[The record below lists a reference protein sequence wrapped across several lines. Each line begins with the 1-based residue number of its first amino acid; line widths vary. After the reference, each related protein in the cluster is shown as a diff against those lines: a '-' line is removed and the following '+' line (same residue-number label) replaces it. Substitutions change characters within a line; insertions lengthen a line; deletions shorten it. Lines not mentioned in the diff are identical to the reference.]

1 MDYYETLGV
10 SSSASADEI
19 KKAYRKKAMKH
30 HPDRNQGNKE
40 AEEKFKAA
48 AEAYEALGDPEKRQ
62 IYDRYGKEGL
72 QNRGFRG
79 PGNAE
84 DIFSSFGD
92 VFEDLFGFGGGGGG
106 GRSQKSSAIPG
117 ADLRYDLSLSF
128 MEAVHGVNKE
138 IEITKPETCWTCEGT
153 GLRPG
158 YQSKPCTSCHGR
170 GQVMRSQG
178 FFRLSTTCPQC
189 QGSGEIITDPCQ
201 DCGGNGLVNK
211 KKKVSLKIP
220 AGVDT
225 GARMRLQGEGQ
236 GGRKGGHAGDLYV
249 FLSVDPH
256 ELFQRDGENIFF
268 TLPISMV
275 QASLGD
281 TIDIPTIHGTK
292 TIAVAKGTQSN
303 DTQTLKAEGV
313 PSLRGH
319 GRGDMTVIF
328 KVLTPINLT
337 AKQEELLRQFSGT
350 TDQETN
356 DEPEPEEEGF
366 IQKLFHHVTPPTN
379 KKKGKKDSQ

>member
-1 MDYYETLGV
+1 MDYYEILGV

-19 KKAYRKKAMKH
+19 KKGYRKMAMKY
-30 HPDRNQGNKE
+30 HPDRNEGNKE

-48 AEAYEALGDPEKRQ
+48 AEAYEVVGDPEKRQ
-62 IYDRYGKEGL
+62 IYDRYGKDGL
-72 QNRGFRG
+72 KNRGYHG

-92 VFEDLFGFGGGGGG
+92 IFEDLFGFGGGGGG
-106 GRSQKSSAIPG
+106 QRQKQGAVPG
-117 ADLRYDLSLSF
+117 ADLRYDLTISF
-128 MEAVHGVNKE
+128 MEAVHGVSKE

-158 YQSKPCTSCHGR
+158 YQSKTCTGCNGR

-178 FFRLSTTCPQC
+178 FFRLSSTCPQC
-189 QGSGEIITDPCQ
+189 QGAGEIITDPCQ
-201 DCGGNGLVNK
+201 DCSGNGLVNK

-236 GGRKGGHAGDLYV
+236 GGRKGGHSGDLYV
-249 FLSVDPH
+249 FIHVNPH
-256 ELFQRDGENIFF
+256 EIFERDGESIYY

-275 QASLGD
+275 QAALGD
-281 TIDIPTIHGTK
+281 KIDIPTIHGTK
-292 TIAVAKGTQSN
+292 TIPIAKGTQAN
-303 DTQTLKAEGV
+303 DQQTLKSEGV

-328 KVLTPINLT
+328 KVVTPTNLT
-337 AKQEELLRQFSGT
+337 KKQEELLRQFAG
-350 TDQETN
+350 DN
-356 DEPEPEEEGF
+356 DPGQDAAPEEEGF
-366 IQKLFHHVTPPTN
+366 FQKLFHHASHPA
-379 KKKGKKDSQ
+379 KHEEGEKDKD

>member
-10 SSSASADEI
+10 SSTASADEI
-19 KKAYRKKAMKH
+19 KKGYRKMAMKY
-30 HPDRNQGNKE
+30 HPDRNPGNKE
-40 AEEKFKAA
+40 AEESFKEA
-48 AEAYEALGDPEKRQ
+48 AEAYEVLGDPEKRQ
-62 IYDRYGKEGL
+62 IYDRYGEDGL
-72 QNRGFRG
+72 KSRGYHG

-92 VFEDLFGFGGGGGG
+92 IFEDLFGFSGGG
-106 GRSQKSSAIPG
+106 GRRQKPGGAIPG
-117 ADLRYDLSLSF
+117 ADLRYDLTISF
-128 MEAVHGVNKE
+128 LEAVHGVNKE

-158 YQSKPCTSCHGR
+158 YQSKTCSTCNGR
-170 GQVMRSQG
+170 GQVLRSQG
-178 FFRLSTTCPQC
+178 FFRISTTCPQC
-189 QGSGEIITDPCQ
+189 QGAGEIITDPCQ

-236 GGRKGGHAGDLYV
+236 GGRKGGPAGDLYV
-249 FLSVDPH
+249 ILHVESH
-256 ELFQRDGENIFF
+256 EFFEREGENIYY

-275 QASLGD
+275 QAALGD
-281 TIDIPTIHGTK
+281 KIDIPTIHGTK
-292 TIAVAKGTQSN
+292 TITIAKGTQAN

-328 KVLTPINLT
+328 RVITPTNLT
-337 AKQEELLRQFSGT
+337 EEQEELLRRFV
-350 TDQETN
+350 EKN
-356 DEPEPEEEGF
+356 EPKGENRGGEEGF
-366 IQKLFHHVTPPTN
+366 FQKLFHHSNHHAKPDEKEKTQ
-379 KKKGKKDSQ
+379 G

>member
-1 MDYYETLGV
+1 MDYYEILGV

-19 KKAYRKKAMKH
+19 KKGYRKMAMKH
-30 HPDRNQGNKE
+30 HPDRNEGNKE

-48 AEAYEALGDPEKRQ
+48 AEAYEVLGDPEKRQ
-62 IYDRYGKEGL
+62 IYDRYGKDGL
-72 QNRGFRG
+72 KNRGYQG

-92 VFEDLFGFGGGGGG
+92 IFEDLFGFGGGGGG
-106 GRSQKSSAIPG
+106 RRQKQGAVPG
-117 ADLRYDLSLSF
+117 ADLRYDLTISF
-128 MEAVHGVNKE
+128 MEAVHGVSKE

-158 YQSKPCTSCHGR
+158 YQSKTCSACNGR
-170 GQVMRSQG
+170 GQVMRAQG
-178 FFRLSTTCPQC
+178 FFRLSSTCPQC
-189 QGSGEIITDPCQ
+189 QGAGEIITDPCQ

-249 FLSVDPH
+249 FLHVDPH
-256 ELFQRDGENIFF
+256 ELFERDGENIYY

-275 QASLGD
+275 QAALGD
-281 TIDIPTIHGTK
+281 KIDVPTIHGTK
-292 TIAVAKGTQSN
+292 TITIPKGTQAN
-303 DTQTLKAEGV
+303 DKQTLKSEGV
-313 PSLRGH
+313 PSLRGYA
-319 GRGDMTVIF
+319 RGDMTVIF
-328 KVLTPINLT
+328 KVVTPTNLSK
-337 AKQEELLRQFSGT
+337 KQEELLRQFAGFS
-350 TDQETN
+350 DQDPST
-356 DEPEPEEEGF
+356 EPEEEGF
-366 IQKLFHHVTPPTN
+366 FQKLFHHAN
-379 KKKGKKDSQ
+379 HHGKQEEGEKDKD

>member
-10 SSSASADEI
+10 SSSSSAEEI
-19 KKAYRKKAMKH
+19 KKSYRKMAMKY
-30 HPDRNQGNKE
+30 HPDRNEGDKD
-40 AEEKFKAA
+40 AEEKFKLA
-48 AEAYEALGDPEKRQ
+48 AEAYEVLGDQEKRQ

-72 QNRGFRG
+72 KNRGYHG

-92 VFEDLFGFGGGGGG
+92 IFEDLFGFGGG
-106 GRSQKSSAIPG
+106 RNQKQSGVPG
-117 ADLRYDLSLSF
+117 ADLRYDLSISF
-128 MEAVHGVNKE
+128 MEAVHGTNKE

-158 YQSKPCTSCHGR
+158 YQSKTCSGCNGR

-189 QGSGEIITDPCQ
+189 QGAGEIITDPCQ

-236 GGRKGGHAGDLYV
+236 GGRKGAHAGDLYV
-249 FLSVDPH
+249 FIHVDSH
-256 ELFQRDGENIFF
+256 ELFERDGENIYY

-275 QASLGD
+275 QAALGD
-281 TIDIPTIHGTK
+281 KIDVPTVHGTK
-292 TIAVAKGTQSN
+292 TIVVAKGTQAN
-303 DTQTLKAEGV
+303 DKLTLKAEGV
-313 PSLRGH
+313 PSLRGKN
-319 GRGDMTVIF
+319 RGDMTVIF
-328 KVLTPINLT
+328 KVLTPTNLT
-337 AKQEELLRQFSGT
+337 KRQEELLRQFAGKKEEDGS
-350 TDQETN
+350 DQ
-356 DEPEPEEEGF
+356 EEEGF
-366 IQKLFHHVTPPTN
+366 FQKFFCHTN
-379 KKKGKKDSQ
+379 HAKQEDGDKDKK

>member
-1 MDYYETLGV
+1 MDYYEILGV

-19 KKAYRKKAMKH
+19 KKGYRKMAMKH
-30 HPDRNQGNKE
+30 HPDRNAEDKE
-40 AEEKFKAA
+40 AEDKFKAA
-48 AEAYEALGDPEKRQ
+48 AEAYEVLGDPEKRQ
-62 IYDRYGKEGL
+62 IYDRYGKDGL
-72 QNRGFRG
+72 KNRGYSG

-92 VFEDLFGFGGGGGG
+92 IFGDLFGFGGEGG
-106 GRSQKSSAIPG
+106 GRRQKQGAVPG
-117 ADLRYDLSLSF
+117 ADLRYDLTLSF
-128 MEAVHGVNKE
+128 MEAVHGVSKE

-158 YQSKPCTSCHGR
+158 YQSKPCAACNGR

-189 QGSGEIITDPCQ
+189 QGAGEIITDPCQ

-249 FLSVDPH
+249 FLQVNPH
-256 ELFQRDGENIFF
+256 ELFERDGENIYYS
-268 TLPISMV
+268 LPISMV
-275 QASLGD
+275 QAALGD
-281 TIDIPTIHGTK
+281 TVDIPTIHGTK
-292 TIAVAKGTQSN
+292 TITIAKGTQAN
-303 DTQTLKAEGV
+303 DQQTLKSEGV
-313 PSLRGH
+313 PSLRGR
-319 GRGDMTVIF
+319 GRGDMTVVF
-328 KVLTPINLT
+328 KVVTPTNLT
-337 AKQEELLRQFSGT
+337 AKQEQLLRQFAGSVDPEEGA
-350 TDQETN
+350 
-356 DEPEPEEEGF
+356 EPEEEGF
-366 IQKLFHHVTPPTN
+366 FQKLFHHGGSSS
-379 KKKGKKDSQ
+379 KHAEGDKEHS

>member
-1 MDYYETLGV
+1 MNYYETLGV
-10 SSSASADEI
+10 SASASADEI
-19 KKAYRKKAMKH
+19 KKGYRKMAMKY
-30 HPDRNQGNKE
+30 HPDRNPGNKE
-40 AEEKFKAA
+40 AEENFKAA
-48 AEAYEALGDPEKRQ
+48 AEAYEVLGDPEKRQ
-62 IYDRYGKEGL
+62 IYDRFGKDGL
-72 QNRGFRG
+72 KNRGYHG

-92 VFEDLFGFGGGGGG
+92 IFEDLFGFGGGGS
-106 GRSQKSSAIPG
+106 GRKQKSGAIPG

-128 MEAVHGVNKE
+128 MEAVHGTSKE
-138 IEITKPETCWTCEGT
+138 IEITKPETCWTCDGT

-158 YQSKPCTSCHGR
+158 YQSKTCSACNGR

-189 QGSGEIITDPCQ
+189 QGAGEIITDPCQ
-201 DCGGNGLVNK
+201 DCNGNGLVNK

-225 GARMRLQGEGQ
+225 GLRMRVQGEGQ
-236 GGRKGGHAGDLYV
+236 GGRKGGHSGDLYV
-249 FLSVDPH
+249 ILHVESH
-256 ELFQRDGENIFF
+256 ELFERDGENIFY

-275 QASLGD
+275 QAALGD
-281 TIDIPTIHGTK
+281 KIDIPTIHGTK
-292 TIAVAKGTQSN
+292 TITIAKGTQAN

-328 KVLTPINLT
+328 KVLTPTNLS
-337 AKQEELLRQFSGT
+337 KEQEKLLRQFAGVNEKDRS
-350 TDQETN
+350 D
-356 DEPEPEEEGF
+356 DPEEEGF
-366 IQKLFHHVTPPTN
+366 FQKLFHHSN
-379 KKKGKKDSQ
+379 HHDKRNEG

>member
-19 KKAYRKKAMKH
+19 KKGYRKMAMKF
-30 HPDRNQGNKE
+30 HPDRNPGDHE
-40 AEEKFKAA
+40 AEENFKAA
-48 AEAYEALGDPEKRQ
+48 AEAYEVLGDPEKRQ
-62 IYDRYGKEGL
+62 IYDRYGKDGL
-72 QNRGFRG
+72 KNRGYHG

-92 VFEDLFGFGGGGGG
+92 IFEDLFGFGGGGGG
-106 GRSQKSSAIPG
+106 GRRQRQGAVPG
-117 ADLRYDLSLSF
+117 ADLRYDLTLSF
-128 MEAVHGVNKE
+128 MEAVHGTNKE
-138 IEITKPETCWTCEGT
+138 IEITKPDTCWTCEGT

-158 YQSKPCTSCHGR
+158 YQSKTCTGCNGR

-189 QGSGEIITDPCQ
+189 QGAGEIITDPCQ

-211 KKKVSLKIP
+211 RKKVSLKIP

-249 FLSVDPH
+249 ILHVDPH
-256 ELFQRDGENIFF
+256 ELFERDGENIYY

-275 QASLGD
+275 QAALGD
-281 TIDIPTIHGTK
+281 KIDVPTIHGTK
-292 TIAVAKGTQSN
+292 TISIAKGTQSS

-313 PSLRGH
+313 PSLRSRD
-319 GRGDMTVIF
+319 RGDMKVIF
-328 KVLTPINLT
+328 KVVTPTNLSME
-337 AKQEELLRQFSGT
+337 QEELLRQFAGASVSGQS
-350 TDQETN
+350 D
-356 DEPEPEEEGF
+356 EPEEEGF
-366 IQKLFHHVTPPTN
+366 FQKLFHHSTHQEKGEEGG
-379 KKKGKKDSQ
+379 KKK

>member
-1 MDYYETLGV
+1 MNYYETLGV
-10 SSSASADEI
+10 SATASAEEI
-19 KKAYRKKAMKH
+19 KKGYRKMAMKY
-30 HPDRNQGNKE
+30 HPDRNPGNKE
-40 AEEKFKAA
+40 AEESFKAA
-48 AEAYEALGDPEKRQ
+48 AEAYEVLGDPEKRQ
-62 IYDRYGKEGL
+62 IYDRYGEDGL
-72 QNRGFRG
+72 KNRGYQG

-84 DIFSSFGD
+84 DIFSNFGD
-92 VFEDLFGFGGGGGG
+92 IFEDLFGFGGGANRRQKQGGP
-106 GRSQKSSAIPG
+106 IPG
-117 ADLRYDLSLSF
+117 ADLRYDLNISF
-128 MEAVHGVNKE
+128 MEAVHGSNKE

-158 YQSKPCTSCHGR
+158 YQSKTCSLCHGR

-189 QGSGEIITDPCQ
+189 QGAGEIITDPCQ

-249 FLSVDPH
+249 ILHVDPH
-256 ELFQRDGENIFF
+256 EFFEREGENIYF

-275 QASLGD
+275 QAALGD
-281 TIDIPTIHGTK
+281 KVDIPTIHGTK
-292 TIAVAKGTQSN
+292 TITISRGTQAN
-303 DTQTLKAEGV
+303 DTMTLKSEGV

-328 KVLTPINLT
+328 KVTTPTDLSE
-337 AKQEELLRQFSGT
+337 KQEELLRQFAGL
-350 TDQETN
+350 TDSDQSKK
-356 DEPEPEEEGF
+356 PEEDGF
-366 IQKLFHHVTPPTN
+366 FQKLFHH
-379 KKKGKKDSQ
+379 